1 MRVGVV
7 VAGAAVVAVTIV
19 VASAAREGEPNVL
32 LSITDAASVERD
44 AGERAL
50 VFTGP
55 RVTHPGR
62 TRHCRVRD
70 VERHGLRSARLCRLR
85 RLPDLRPEHLDA
97 HGGGPGRR
105 RHGRRARRD
114 VPGLA
119 VGGERGDD
127 RRRGR
132 GRHDPRRRRATT
144 RGRAD
149 RGRGRHRLRPGE
161 RRLRGR
167 AGRRSRVPPARNL
180 EPPRPRTLR
189 RRARPRRPPVRG
201 CDAGEVRR
209 LLRTV
214 VGAGEVDHAAGSRQ
228 PRVPNGRRGG
238 LLPVLRRRGR
248 RPGEGVL
255 QLRPRRVARRRA
267 ELELRGDRGCGAGS
281 PQERWLRA
289 DLAANP
295 ASCTLAYWHHP
306 RFSSGEHGSD
316 STYTAF
322 WQALYEANADVVLV
336 GHDHDYERFAPQRA
350 RRRARPRARHPRVR
364 RRHRREERAHVS
376 EGSTEQRGPGRDE
389 PRRPRA
395 DARPGGLLVGVPPG
409 GRRVHGRR
417 LGELATERLSA
428 GRGRP

>member
-32 LSITDAASVERD
+32 LSITDAATVERD
-44 AGERAL
+44 AGERAV
-50 VFTGP
+50 VFTV
-55 RVTHPGR
+55 RASRTPGARATVAFATSNGTASARRDYAASAGTLTFDQSTSTR
-62 TRHCRVRD
+62 TVAVGSSATRSTSSTRRSGSRCRGRAG
-70 VERHGLRSARLCRLR
+70 RRSPTRLRSARS
-85 RLPDLRPEHLDA
+85 
-97 HGGGPGRR
+97 
-105 RHGRRARRD
+105 
-114 VPGLA
+114 
-119 VGGERGDD
+119 
-127 RRRGR
+127 
-132 GRHDPRRRRATT
+132 ATT
-144 RGRAD
+144 TGHHSRACGSRPQGTSPATRGATPSR
-149 RGRGRHRLRPGE
+149 
-161 RRLRGR
+161 R

-228 PRVPNGRRGG
+228 PRVPNGRGGG

-267 ELELRGDRGCGAGS
+267 ELELRGGRGCGPARRRSAGS
-281 PQERWLRA
+281 A

-295 ASCTLAYWHHP
+295 ATCTLAYWHHP

-336 GHDHDYERFAPQRA
+336 GHDHGYERFAPQRA
-350 RRRARPRARHPRVR
+350 DGALDLVR
-364 RRHRREERAHVS
+364 GIREFVVGTGGRSVHVS
-376 EGSTEQRGPGRDE
+376 EGSTEQPSG
-389 PRRPRA
+389 
-395 DARPGGLLVGVPPG
+395 
-409 GRRVHGRR
+409 
-417 LGELATERLSA
+417 T
-428 GRGRP
+428 